1 MTIYIYIKP
10 TMNVFQ
16 KIVEKTQRSKNFFV
30 EAEVEVPAVKHKII
44 TASVFAKNKNEA
56 LEKYKKELEN
66 NEITCVNVSKRASPF
81 SGIVLLGV
89 TVLMSFF
96 KYYEPGGFR
105 FVTLF
110 PNITSILFSII
121 IYASFVIRVK
131 GLENTFKKFADSTIS
146 ILFILVMGIFIR
158 LFAGSS
164 TIPQG
169 VIGKILAYM
178 GFGNNYLLIFLAA
191 ALSWLGL
198 KQICG
203 FVWLAVIGLGFIE
216 FATCGKYM
224 GDFKGVVFILSAFT
238 GIIAYLKY
246 EGKLVMNA
254 FKEMVLITKNS
265 IGADIKE
272 SQKFAKDGI
281 SKIKSAIETR
291 EQSKE
296 IEEKFNEEI

>member
-1 MTIYIYIKP
+1 
-10 TMNVFQ
+10 MNVFQ
-16 KIVEKTQRSKNFFV
+16 KILEKTQRSKIFFV
-30 EAEVEVPAVKHKII
+30 EAEVEIPAVKHKII

-66 NEITCVNVSKRASPF
+66 NEITCVNVSKRESPF

-89 TVLMSFF
+89 TVLISFF
-96 KYYEPGGFR
+96 TYYEPGHFQS
-105 FVTLF
+105 VVLF
-110 PNITSILFSII
+110 PNMTSILFSII

-131 GLENTFKKFADSTIS
+131 GLENAFKKFADITIS
-146 ILFILVMGIFIR
+146 ILFILVMGIFIK

-169 VIGKILAYM
+169 VIGKFLEHI

-265 IGADIKE
+265 IGTDIKE
-272 SQKFAKDGI
+272 SQKFTKDGI
-281 SKIKSAIETR
+281 SKIKSAIEIIE